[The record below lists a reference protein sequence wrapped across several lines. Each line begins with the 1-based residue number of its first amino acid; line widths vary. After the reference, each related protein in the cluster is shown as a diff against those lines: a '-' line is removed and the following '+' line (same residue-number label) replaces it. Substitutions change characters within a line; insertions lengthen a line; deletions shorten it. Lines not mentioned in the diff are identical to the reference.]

1 MDRRR
6 FVMTSTGW
14 ALAAPAAVSALAG
27 GQTKAAHLKPYGSG
41 HFGEWV
47 QDEFGLPAFHYTC
60 DQTGDPLAVSPVTP
74 GILSATD
81 HVHQVGNDRII
92 AIVSNYGHVRVRQ
105 DEGAPK
111 FLNDYV
117 PEISQFSGG
126 FGYLTDGTETL
137 STLYPQNGATFDR
150 VFGAGYL
157 RKKVARGNYSVD
169 QVICAPFGD
178 DPVLLSQVTIANHG
192 AAPAALRWIEYWGT
206 LVYEFS
212 FRPFVEMF
220 AGYGTPVTLRRR
232 FGQRFTHWFN
242 PVNVL
247 GSSSGLL
254 ETAVFLGRAP
264 EEEAAWQRAKANLA
278 AHPNAFLGP
287 IPENVPEASW
297 DDLKPPATILMSLDD
312 LASGFTTDGEAFF
325 GSGGAAQ
332 PDGIGKRLEGQIGE
346 MGPQAALL
354 LERAIDLESGES
366 RTLYFLFGYLT
377 EGFKFGPLVQKYR
390 ASASTTLKDSSAEWK
405 KRGMRFSVGS
415 DPWVE
420 RETIWNHYCLRSSLT
435 YDDYF
440 HEHILNQ
447 NGIYQYV
454 MGFQGAARDPLQHC
468 LPFLFSDPEIVKT
481 VLRYTLKEVRADGSI
496 PYSIVGHGAVGP
508 MVTDNS
514 SDLPLWL
521 LWTASEYVLASR
533 DLAFLDQ
540 EVPTFPLYGPTA
552 GKERVRKLLERCYRH
567 EIDHVGVG
575 AHGVMRMLNDD
586 WNDGLLSVWAQPA
599 FAECVAQGESVLN
612 SAMAAWVFD
621 LYARLLTYAGD
632 RELAASV
639 RRSADAH
646 RAAAAKQ
653 WTGKW
658 LRRAWLGPTLGWVG
672 ESTLWLEPQ
681 PWALLAGVTTPEQSR
696 ELIRTMD
703 ELLRRPSP
711 IGAVQMGPG
720 PDAPK
725 GSGWEPGTS
734 VSGGIW
740 PSLNQTLVWALA
752 RHDPAMAWD
761 EWKKNS
767 LACHAD
773 NYPGIWYGV
782 LSGPDT
788 YNSTRSKHAGETV
801 NNLYLHYTDFPVLN
815 LHSHACSL
823 YSAAKLIGLE
833 FTESGLELRPGLP
846 VESYRFESPLVGV
859 VKSAGGSYEGW
870 YQPSQTGSWK
880 IAIWLPAEQAARL
893 SHAEVNG
900 ISVTPARAADGTIEL
915 AGRSEAGKPL
925 RWRLW

>member
-14 ALAAPAAVSALAG
+14 ALAAPGAVAALAG
-27 GQTKAAHLKPYGSG
+27 GQTAGASLRSYGSG

-60 DQTGDPLAVSPVTP
+60 DQISDPLAVSPVTP

-117 PEISQFSGG
+117 PEMSQFSGG
-126 FGYLTDGTETL
+126 FGYLTDGKETL
-137 STLYPQNGATFDR
+137 STLYPQSGASFDR

-178 DPVLLSQVTIANHG
+178 DPVLLSQVTIANRG
-192 AAPAALRWIEYWGT
+192 AAPAALRWVEYWGT
-206 LVYEFS
+206 LVYQFS
-212 FRPFVEMF
+212 FRPFVEML
-220 AGYGTPVTLRRR
+220 AGAGTMVDLRRR
-232 FGQRFTHWFN
+232 FGRRFMHQFRA
-242 PVNVL
+242 L
-247 GSSSGLL
+247 DGRYGLT
-254 ETAVFLGRAP
+254 ESKQFLGRAP
-264 EEEAAWQRAKANLA
+264 QEEAAWQRAKAGLA
-278 AHPNAFLGP
+278 AHPNSFLGP
-287 IPENVPEASW
+287 IPETVPEASY
-297 DDLKPPATILMSLDD
+297 DDLNPPATFLISLDAPSSSLSANGKAFFGLGGAVKPDGVGRTLDGD
-312 LASGFTTDGEAFF
+312 LASDGPE
-325 GSGGAAQ
+325 S
-332 PDGIGKRLEGQIGE
+332 
-346 MGPQAALL
+346 ALL
-354 LERAIDLESGES
+354 LERAIHLEPGQQ
-366 RTLYFLFGYLT
+366 RTLYFLFGYLPD
-377 EGFKFGPLVQKYR
+377 GFDAASLATKYR
-390 ASASTTLKDSSAEWK
+390 ARTASVWKDSSAEWK
-405 KRGMRFSVGS
+405 KKGMRFSVGS

-447 NGIYQYV
+447 NGIYQYS

-481 VLRYTLKEVRADGSI
+481 VLRYTLKEVRPDGSI
-496 PYSIVGHGAVGP
+496 PYAIVGHGAVGP
-508 MVTDNS
+508 MVTDNA

-533 DLAFLDQ
+533 DVKFLDQ
-540 EVPTFPLYGPTA
+540 EVPTWPLYGPTA

-567 EIDHVGVG
+567 EVDQVGVG

-586 WNDGLLSVWAQPA
+586 WNDGLLSVWAQKA
-599 FAECVAQGESVLN
+599 FKECVEQGESVLN

-621 LYARLLTYAGD
+621 LYARLLGVAGD
-632 RELAASV
+632 AELAAHV
-639 RRSADAH
+639 RQSADAH

-653 WTGKW
+653 WTGTW

-681 PWALLAGVTTPEQSR
+681 PWALLAGATTPEQSR
-696 ELIRTMD
+696 ELIRNMD
-703 ELLRRPSP
+703 ELLRRLSP
-711 IGAVQMGPG
+711 IGAVQMNQG

-725 GSGWEPGTS
+725 GGVWEPGTS

-740 PSLNQTLVWALA
+740 PSLNQTLIWALA

-773 NYPGIWYGV
+773 SYPGIWYGV

-788 YNSTRSKHAGETV
+788 YNSTLSKHAGETV

-833 FTESGLELRPGLP
+833 FTANGFELRPGLP

-859 VKSAGGSYEGW
+859 IKSSGGSYEGW
-870 YQPSQTGSWK
+870 YEPSQGGAWK

-893 SHAEVNG
+893 THAEVNG
-900 ISVTPARAADGTIEL
+900 VSQTLAKAADGTLEL
-915 AGRSEAGKPL
+915 VGRSEPGRPL
-925 RWRLW
+925 RWRLR

>member
-1 MDRRR
+1 MDRRH

-14 ALAAPAAVSALAG
+14 ALAAPGAVSALAAP
-27 GQTKAAHLKPYGSG
+27 QNSAASPKPHGSG

-60 DQTGDPLAVSPVTP
+60 DQTTDPRAVSPVTP

-81 HVHQVGNDRII
+81 HVHQVGNDRIT

-117 PEISQFSGG
+117 PEMSQFAGG
-126 FGYLTDGTETL
+126 FGYLTDGHETL
-137 STLYPQNGATFDR
+137 STLYPESGASFDR

-157 RKKVARGNYSVD
+157 RKRVARGNYSVD

-178 DPVLLSQVTIANHG
+178 DPVLLSQVTITNHG

-212 FRPFVEMF
+212 FRPFVEQFGGM
-220 AGYGTPVTLRRR
+220 GRPVDLRRR
-232 FGQRFTHWFN
+232 FGQRFTHSYPEFQGGHGMTE
-242 PVNVL
+242 VKY
-247 GSSSGLL
+247 
-254 ETAVFLGRAP
+254 FLGRVP

-278 AHPNAFLGP
+278 AHPNSFLGA
-287 IPENVPEASW
+287 IPETVPEASY
-297 DDLKPPATILMSLDD
+297 DDVNPPATFLISLDAPYSS
-312 LASGFTTDGEAFF
+312 LSANGKAFF
-325 GSGGAAQ
+325 GSGGAAK
-332 PDGIGKRLEGQIGE
+332 PDGIGRALDGDLASN
-346 MGPQAALL
+346 GPESALL
-354 LERAIDLESGES
+354 LGRAIHLEPGQR
-366 RTLYFLFGYLT
+366 RTLYFLYGYLPD
-377 EGFKFGPLVQKYR
+377 GFDVASLAEKYR
-390 ASASTTLKDSSAEWK
+390 AQAAAVWEDSSAEWK

-481 VLRYTLKEVRADGSI
+481 VLRYTLKEVRQDGSI
-496 PYSIVGHGAVGP
+496 PYAMVGHGAVSP

-514 SDLPLWL
+514 SDMPLWL

-552 GKERVRKLLERCYRH
+552 GKELVRKLLERCYRH
-567 EIDHVGVG
+567 EVDGVGVG

-586 WNDGLLSVWAQPA
+586 WNDGLLSVWALRALP
-599 FAECVAQGESVLN
+599 ECVAQGESVLN

-632 RELAASV
+632 ADLAASV
-639 RRSADAH
+639 RKSADAH
-646 RAAAAKQ
+646 RAAAAQQ

-696 ELIRTMD
+696 ELVRTMD
-703 ELLRRPSP
+703 ELLRRLSP
-711 IGAVQMGPG
+711 IGAVQMNQG

-725 GSGWEPGTS
+725 GGVWEPGTS

-767 LACHAD
+767 LACHAE
-773 NYPGIWYGV
+773 NYPDIWYGV

-788 YNSTRSKHAGETV
+788 YNSTLSKRPGATV
-801 NNLYLHYTDFPVLN
+801 DNMYLHYSDFPVLN

-833 FTESGLELRPGLP
+833 FTESGIELRPGLP
-846 VESYRFESPLVGV
+846 VESYRFESPLIGV
-859 VKSAGGSYEGW
+859 IKSAGGFYEGW
-870 YQPSQTGSWK
+870 YRPSRDGSYK

-900 ISVTPARAADGTIEL
+900 VSVTPVKKVDGTLEL
-915 AGRSEAGKPL
+915 TGQSETGKPL
-925 RWRLW
+925 RWRLG

>member
-1 MDRRR
+1 M
-6 FVMTSTGW
+6 
-14 ALAAPAAVSALAG
+14 
-27 GQTKAAHLKPYGSG
+27 
-41 HFGEWV
+41 
-47 QDEFGLPAFHYTC
+47 
-60 DQTGDPLAVSPVTP
+60 
-74 GILSATD
+74 
-81 HVHQVGNDRII
+81 
-92 AIVSNYGHVRVRQ
+92 
-105 DEGAPK
+105 
-111 FLNDYV
+111 
-117 PEISQFSGG
+117 SQFSGG
-126 FGYLTDGTETL
+126 FGYLTDGKETL
-137 STLYPQNGATFDR
+137 STLYPQNGASFDR
-150 VFGAGYL
+150 IFGAGYL

-212 FRPFVEMF
+212 FRPFVEQMS
-220 AGYGTPVTLRRR
+220 GLGRPVDLRRR
-232 FGQRFTHWFN
+232 FGQRFAHRFRALEHN
-242 PVNVL
+242 L
-247 GSSSGLL
+247 GLTESKQ
-254 ETAVFLGRAP
+254 FLGRDP
-264 EEEAAWQRAKANLA
+264 KEEAAWQRAKSNLA
-278 AHPNAFLGP
+278 AHPNSFLGA
-287 IPENVPEASW
+287 IPETVPEATY
-297 DDLKPPATILMSLDD
+297 DDVNPPATFLISLDAPSTG
-312 LASGFTTDGEAFF
+312 LSANGKTFF
-325 GSGGAAQ
+325 GSGGAAK
-332 PDGIGKRLEGQIGE
+332 PDGIGRALDGDLATTGSDS
-346 MGPQAALL
+346 ALL
-354 LERAIDLESGES
+354 LERAINLAPGEQK
-366 RTLYFLFGYLT
+366 TLYFLYGYLPD
-377 EGFKFGPLVQKYR
+377 GFDAASLAAKYR
-390 ASASTTLKDSSAEWK
+390 ARAATTLKDSSAEWK

-454 MGFQGAARDPLQHC
+454 MGFNGAARDPLQHC

-496 PYSIVGHGAVGP
+496 PYAIVGHGAVGP

-514 SDLPLWL
+514 SDMPLWL

-533 DLAFLDQ
+533 DVAFLDQ
-540 EVPTFPLYGPTA
+540 EVPTFPLYGQTA

-621 LYARLLTYAGD
+621 LYARLLDYAGD
-632 RELAASV
+632 KDLAAQV
-639 RRSADAH
+639 RQSADAH
-646 RAAAAKQ
+646 RAATARQ

-696 ELIRTMD
+696 ELIRNMD
-703 ELLRRPSP
+703 ELLRRLSP
-711 IGAVQMGPG
+711 IGAVQMNQG

-725 GSGWEPGTS
+725 GGIWEPGTS

-761 EWKKNS
+761 EWKK
-767 LACHAD
+767 AQ
-773 NYPGIWYGV
+773 
-782 LSGPDT
+782 
-788 YNSTRSKHAGETV
+788 R
-801 NNLYLHYTDFPVLN
+801 
-815 LHSHACSL
+815 
-823 YSAAKLIGLE
+823 
-833 FTESGLELRPGLP
+833 
-846 VESYRFESPLVGV
+846 
-859 VKSAGGSYEGW
+859 
-870 YQPSQTGSWK
+870 
-880 IAIWLPAEQAARL
+880 
-893 SHAEVNG
+893 
-900 ISVTPARAADGTIEL
+900 
-915 AGRSEAGKPL
+915 
-925 RWRLW
+925 

>member
-1 MDRRR
+1 MAMDRRR

-14 ALAAPAAVSALAG
+14 ALAGPGAISALAG
-27 GQTKAAHLKPYGSG
+27 GQTGASNTKPYGSG

-60 DQTGDPLAVSPVTP
+60 DQTSDPQAVSPVTP

-117 PEISQFSGG
+117 PEMNQFAGG
-126 FGYLTDGTETL
+126 FGYLIDGKETL
-137 STLYPQNGATFDR
+137 STLYPESGASFDR

-157 RKKVARGNYSVD
+157 RKRVARGNYSVD

-178 DPVLLSQVTIANHG
+178 DPVLLSQVTITNHG
-192 AAPAALRWIEYWGT
+192 AAPAFLRWIEYWGT

-212 FRPFVEMF
+212 FRPFVEQMGGF
-220 AGYGTPVTLRRR
+220 GRPVDLRRR
-232 FGQRFTHWFN
+232 FGQRFTHSYPEFQ
-242 PVNVL
+242 
-247 GSSSGLL
+247 GGHGLM
-254 ETAVFLGRAP
+254 EVKYFPGRAP
-264 EEEAAWQRAKANLA
+264 QEEAAWQRVKVNLA
-278 AHPNAFLGP
+278 AHPNSFLGA
-287 IPENVPEASW
+287 IPDTVPEASY
-297 DDLKPPATILMSLDD
+297 DDLNPPATFLISLDAPYTS
-312 LASGFTTDGEAFF
+312 LSANGKAFF
-325 GSGGAAQ
+325 GSGGAVK
-332 PDGIGKRLEGQIGE
+332 PDGIGLTLDGDLASNGPEG
-346 MGPQAALL
+346 ALL
-354 LERAIDLESGES
+354 LERAIHIDPGQQS
-366 RTLYFLFGYLT
+366 TLYFLYGYLPA
-377 EGFKFGPLVQKYR
+377 GFELDSLAAKYR
-390 ASASTTLKDSSAEWK
+390 ARAATTWKDSSAEWK
-405 KRGMRFSVGS
+405 KKGMRFSVGS

-481 VLRYTLKEVRADGSI
+481 VLRYTLKEVRPDGSI
-496 PYSIVGHGAVGP
+496 PYAIVGHGAVGP
-508 MVTDNS
+508 MVTDNA

-533 DLAFLDQ
+533 DLKFLDQ
-540 EVPTFPLYGPTA
+540 EIPTWPLYGPTA

-567 EIDHVGVG
+567 EVDGVGVG

-586 WNDGLLSVWAQPA
+586 WNDGLLSVWAQRA

-632 RELAASV
+632 RDLAASA
-639 RRSADAH
+639 RKSADAH
-646 RAAAAKQ
+646 RAAAAQQ

-681 PWALLAGVTTPEQSR
+681 PWALLAGVTTPEQSH
-696 ELIRTMD
+696 ELVRTMD

-711 IGAVQMGPG
+711 IGAVQMNQG

-725 GSGWEPGTS
+725 GGPWEAGTS

-767 LACHAD
+767 LACHAE

-788 YNSTRSKHAGETV
+788 YNSTLSKRPGATV
-801 NNLYLHYTDFPVLN
+801 DNLYLHYTDFPVLN

-823 YSAAKLIGLE
+823 YSAAKLLGIE
-833 FTESGLELRPGLP
+833 FTESGIELRPGLP

-859 VKSAGGSYEGW
+859 IKSAGGSYEGW
-870 YQPSQTGSWK
+870 YQPSQAGAWK
-880 IAIWLPAEQAARL
+880 IAVWLPAEQAARL

-900 ISVTPARAADGTIEL
+900 VSVTPAKAADGAIEL

-925 RWRLW
+925 RWRLR

>member
-1 MDRRR
+1 MEIHRRH
-6 FVMTSTGW
+6 FVMTATGW
-14 ALAAPAAVSALAG
+14 AIATPSAISALAG
-27 GQTKAAHLKPYGSG
+27 GQDSGANKPYGSG
-41 HFGEWV
+41 HFGEWM

-60 DQTGDPLAVSPVTP
+60 DQTADPLAVTRVTP

-81 HVHQVGNDRII
+81 HVHQVGNDRIS

-117 PEISQFSGG
+117 PEMSQFAGG
-126 FGYLTDGTETL
+126 FGYLTDGSETL
-137 STLYPQNGATFDR
+137 STLYSASGASFDR

-206 LVYEFS
+206 LIYEFS
-212 FRPFVEMF
+212 FRPFVEQM
-220 AGYGTPVTLRRR
+220 GGVGRLVDLRRG
-232 FGQRFTHWFN
+232 FGQRFAHS
-242 PVNVL
+242 VQLV
-247 GSSSGLL
+247 SRSRGLIDSQH
-254 ETAVFLGRAP
+254 FPGRAP
-264 EEEAAWQRAKANLA
+264 EEEAAWQLVKANLA
-278 AHPNAFLGP
+278 AHPNSFLGA
-287 IPENVPEASW
+287 IPETVPEASY
-297 DDLKPPATILMSLDD
+297 DDVNPPATFLISLD
-312 LASGFTTDGEAFF
+312 APANGFSANGKAFF
-325 GSGGAAQ
+325 GSGGAAK
-332 PDGIGKRLEGQIGE
+332 PDGIGRALDGDVRWN
-346 MGPQAALL
+346 GPESALL
-354 LERAIDLESGES
+354 LERVFKLAPGE
-366 RTLYFLFGYLT
+366 RTTLYFLYGYLPGSFDLDSLT
-377 EGFKFGPLVQKYR
+377 AKYR
-390 ASASTTLKDSSAEWK
+390 ARATTVWQDSSAEWK

-481 VLRYTLKEVRADGSI
+481 VLRYTLKEVRPDGSI
-496 PYSIVGHGAVGP
+496 PYAMVGHGAISP
-508 MVTDNS
+508 MVADNA

-533 DLAFLDQ
+533 DIEFLDQ
-540 EVPTFPLYGPTA
+540 EVPTWPLYGPTA
-552 GKERVRKLLERCYRH
+552 GKERVGKLLERCYRH
-567 EIDHVGVG
+567 EVDGVGVG

-586 WNDGLLSVWAQPA
+586 WNDALLSVWAQRA

-621 LYARLLTYAGD
+621 LYARLLDFAGD
-632 RELAASV
+632 TELAASV
-639 RRSADAH
+639 RKSADTH
-646 RAAAAKQ
+646 RTATAQQ

-681 PWALLAGVTTPEQSR
+681 PWALLAGATTPEQSR
-696 ELIRTMD
+696 ELVRNLD
-703 ELLRRPSP
+703 ELLRRPST
-711 IGAVQMGPG
+711 IGAVQMNPG

-725 GSGWEPGTS
+725 DGIWEPGTS

-752 RHDPAMAWD
+752 RLDPAMAWD

-767 LACHAD
+767 LARHAET
-773 NYPGIWYGV
+773 YPGIWYGV

-788 YNSTRSKHAGETV
+788 YNSTLSKHPGATV
-801 NNLYLHYTDFPVLN
+801 DNLYMHYSDFPVLN
-815 LHSHACSL
+815 LHSHTCSL
-823 YSAAKLIGLE
+823 YSAAKLLGIE

-846 VESYRFESPLVGV
+846 VESYRFESPLLGV
-859 VKSAGGSYEGW
+859 IKLRDGSYEGW
-870 YQPSQTGSWK
+870 YQPSQAGSWK
-880 IAIWLPAEQAARL
+880 IAVWLPAEQAARL

-900 ISVTPARAADGTIEL
+900 VRVTPVKTANGALEL
-915 AGRSEAGKPL
+915 TGRSEVGKPL
-925 RWRLW
+925 RWALG

>member
-1 MDRRR
+1 MEMDRRR

-14 ALAAPAAVSALAG
+14 ALAAPGAVSAFAAG
-27 GQTKAAHLKPYGSG
+27 QNNAGSAKAYGSG
-41 HFGEWV
+41 HFGEWFT
-47 QDEFGLPAFHYTC
+47 DEFGLPAFHYTC
-60 DQTGDPLAVSPVTP
+60 DQTTDPRAVTAVTP

-81 HVHQVGNDRII
+81 HVHQVGNDRIT

-117 PEISQFSGG
+117 PEMSQFAGG
-126 FGYLTDGTETL
+126 FGYLTDGKQTL
-137 STLYPQNGATFDR
+137 STLYPADGGSFDR

-157 RKKVARGNYSVD
+157 RKKVAGGNYSVN

-178 DPVLLSQVTIANHG
+178 DPVLLSQVTITNHG

-206 LVYEFS
+206 SIYEFS
-212 FRPFVEMF
+212 FRPFVEQF
-220 AGYGTPVTLRRR
+220 AGLGNPVVQRRR
-232 FGQRFTHWFN
+232 FGQRFAHSFGRIG
-242 PVNVL
+242 
-247 GSSSGLL
+247 GSRGLI
-254 ETAVFLGRAP
+254 ESKRFLGRAP
-264 EEEAAWQRAKANLA
+264 EEEAAWQRAKASLA
-278 AHPNAFLGP
+278 AHPNAFLGAV
-287 IPENVPEASW
+287 PETVPEASY
-297 DDLKPPATILMSLDD
+297 DDLNPPATFLVSLDAPD
-312 LASGFTTDGEAFF
+312 GGFSSNGKAFF
-325 GSGGAAQ
+325 GAGGAAK
-332 PDGIGKRLEGQIGE
+332 PDGIGSALDGDLASNGPEG
-346 MGPQAALL
+346 ALL
-354 LERAIDLESGES
+354 LERHLSLAPGE
-366 RTLYFLFGYLT
+366 RTTLYFLYGYLP
-377 EGFKFGPLVQKYR
+377 ESFELDSLIGKYR
-390 ASASTTLKDSSAEWK
+390 THAATAWKDSSAEWK
-405 KRGMRFSVGS
+405 KHGMRFSVS
-415 DPWVE
+415 SEPWVE

-481 VLRYTLKEVRADGSI
+481 VLRYTLKEVRPDGSI
-496 PYSIVGHGAVGP
+496 PYCIVGHGAVGP
-508 MVTDNS
+508 MATDNS
-514 SDLPLWL
+514 SDMPLWL

-540 EVPTFPLYGPTA
+540 EVPTSPLYGPTA
-552 GKERVRKLLERCYRH
+552 GKERVRKLLERCYRR
-567 EIDHVGVG
+567 EVDGVGVG

-586 WNDGLLSVWAQPA
+586 WNDGLLSVWAQRA
-599 FAECVAQGESVLN
+599 FKECVEQGESVLN

-621 LYARLLTYAGD
+621 LYARLLTYAGEA
-632 RELAASV
+632 ELAAQV
-639 RRSADAH
+639 RKSADAQ
-646 RAAAAKQ
+646 RAAAARQ

-696 ELIRTMD
+696 ELIRNMD

-725 GSGWEPGTS
+725 GGPWEPGTS

-752 RHDPAMAWD
+752 QREPGMAWD

-767 LACHAD
+767 LACHAE
-773 NYPGIWYGV
+773 NYPAIWYGV

-788 YNSTRSKHAGETV
+788 YNSTLSKHAGETV

-833 FTESGLELRPGLP
+833 FTESGLTLRPGLP
-846 VESYRFESPLVGV
+846 VESYRFDSPLVGII
-859 VKSAGGSYEGW
+859 KSAGGTYEGW
-870 YQPSQTGSWK
+870 YQPSKAGAWK
-880 IAIWLPAEQAARL
+880 IAVWLPAEQVARL
-893 SHAEVNG
+893 THAEVNG
-900 ISVTPARAADGTIEL
+900 VRVTPAKAADGALEL
-915 AGRSEAGKPL
+915 TGRSEPAKPL
-925 RWRLW
+925 RWRLR